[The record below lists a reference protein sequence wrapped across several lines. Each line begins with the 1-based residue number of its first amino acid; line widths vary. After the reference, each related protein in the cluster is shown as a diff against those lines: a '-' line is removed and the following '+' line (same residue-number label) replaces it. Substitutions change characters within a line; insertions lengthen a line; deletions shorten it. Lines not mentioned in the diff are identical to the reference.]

1 MSSIPR
7 TTEALFA
14 YEKLTAKWSLLN
26 KKLESISHQ
35 LTVEENA
42 FELRRKPIT
51 EDNGYNYYVRT
62 RDNTIGNISILCQEI
77 AAKIN
82 TLEAK
87 RESAIKAI
95 NEEYDRKIEVL
106 ERKRDTEKA
115 ALDAKAEQH
124 QKDVESV
131 VQKYECAK
139 PTSTAYTKLV
149 SNKEQTQKEVD
160 DASAELQQALVAL
173 MAAQRRDSE
182 NRVSEEKQRL
192 IREEREQFLRDED
205 ERKRIEQNRENERKA
220 EMERARQ
227 RSEAAKLKAAQ
238 TVTTCT
244 EESNLQFAFTP
255 PPKKVTITDKKL
267 SSCVLDPKKL
277 YTVAELDLI
286 EVDWDRDDPD
296 KCMLWEKLHTEAS
309 VREKAYGTAWECKED
324 SLSPV

>member
-7 TTEALFA
+7 TSEALFA
-14 YEKLTAKWSLLN
+14 YDKLTAKWSLLN

-51 EDNGYNYYVRT
+51 EDTGYNYYVRT

-115 ALDAKAEQH
+115 ALDAKAVQH

-192 IREEREQFLRDED
+192 IREEREQFLRDEQ
-205 ERKRIEQNRENERKA
+205 ERKRIEQNRENDRKA

-238 TVTTCT
+238 TVTTI
-244 EESNLQFAFTP
+244 EESTLQFAFTP

-277 YTVAELDLI
+277 YTVDELDTI
-286 EVDWDRDDPD
+286 EVDYDRDDPRLIELYD
-296 KCMLWEKLHTEAS
+296 KLRHEAS
-309 VREKAYGTAWECKED
+309 VREGAYGTAWECKED
-324 SLSPV
+324 SL